1 MYITSCTSNHLVRRI
16 LAYQLRSSAQTELL
30 KGSYTGLI
38 DAMELYQDAEDA
50 WVALSILLG
59 EHQWFFDAER
69 PSLFDASV
77 FAYTN
82 PLLDSDLNWGVL
94 TLTQALRQRV
104 NLVQHRQRVLQVF
117 F

>member
-1 MYITSCTSNHLVRRI
+1 MYISSCTSNRLVRRI
-16 LAYQLRSSAQTELL
+16 LADQLRSSAQTELL

-38 DAMELYQDAEDA
+38 NAVELYQDAKDA
-50 WVALSILLG
+50 WTALSSLLG

-94 TLTQALRQRV
+94 TLTQTLRQSA
-104 NLVQHRQRVLQVF
+104 NLVEHRQRVLQSF